1 MSSLEGMVIADFS
14 RMLTAGHVVTE
25 VGNRGTAT
33 HAAARTSAEPLPANP
48 ATALA
53 KLKPTITNV
62 VTKAETRH
70 TATHAAARTS
80 AEPLPANAA
89 TMLAAASEKP
99 RANVAHVVTKATTPD
114 TTPKGR
120 VA

>member
-33 HAAARTSAEPLPANP
+33 HTAARASAEPLPANP
-48 ATALA
+48 
-53 KLKPTITNV
+53 
-62 VTKAETRH
+62 
-70 TATHAAARTS
+70 
-80 AEPLPANAA
+80 A

-99 RANVAHVVTKATTPD
+99 RTNVAHAVAKATTLN